1 MPDRKR
7 NITDDAKKIIQ
18 EAVRAVLPD
27 AAVERAL
34 RNHSVERPVTL
45 LAIGKAAW
53 RMADAAWRTIGQ
65 ENVRQGI
72 VITKYGHV
80 EGPIGC
86 LELFE
91 AGHPVPDAHGVTAS
105 RRALEMARS
114 LTAEDE
120 VILLISGGG
129 SALFEVP
136 AEGVTLEGIAGVT
149 AQLLMEN
156 GYNVVD
162 VEDLL

>member
-1 MPDRKR
+1 MLDRER

-34 RNHSVERPVTL
+34 RNHSVERPITL

-91 AGHPVPDAHGVTAS
+91 AGHPAGRARRCSFAARAGDGAQPDC
-105 RRALEMARS
+105 
-114 LTAEDE
+114 
-120 VILLISGGG
+120 GG
-129 SALFEVP
+129 
-136 AEGVTLEGIAGVT
+136 
-149 AQLLMEN
+149 
-156 GYNVVD
+156 
-162 VEDLL
+162 